1 MKTNNRTKVQS
12 LLWAL
17 LLIGAM
23 ATGHAQQDSQYT
35 QYMYNTQIINPAYAG
50 SRGMLSFN
58 ALYRSQWVGLDGA
71 PETLNF
77 SMNTP
82 SGTKGVG
89 LGLSFFADRIG
100 ASDES
105 NLAADFSYTLKL
117 SDKVRLSFGAKGG
130 VNLLNVDYARL
141 NIFNPTD
148 PNFSGNI
155 ENRLSPI
162 VGAGAYLRHS
172 DKWYLGVS
180 VPNFLETNHYD
191 DIARSTASERM
202 NFYAIAGYVFDLGR
216 EVQFK
221 PAVLTKIISGSPIA
235 LDLSANFLFFE
246 RFTLGAA
253 YRWDAAVNGLAGF
266 QISDRFMLGYA
277 YDYDTTEL
285 GNYNSGSH
293 EFFLRFELISRSR
306 NQVNPRFF

>member
-1 MKTNNRTKVQS
+1 MKTRNKIKGRIV
-12 LLWAL
+12 LWTL
-17 LLIGAM
+17 VFLGAI
-23 ATGHAQQDSQYT
+23 AKGHAQQDSQYT

-71 PETLNF
+71 PETMNF
-77 SMNTP
+77 TMNTP
-82 SGTKGVG
+82 TGTKGVG
-89 LGLSFFADRIG
+89 LGLSFFSDKIG

-105 NLAADFSYTLKL
+105 NLAADFSYTVKV
-117 SDKVRLSFGAKGG
+117 SDNARLSFGAKGG
-130 VNLLNVDYARL
+130 VNLLNVDYTRL
-141 NIFNPTD
+141 NIFDPSD

-162 VGAGAYLRHS
+162 AGAGIYLRHS

-180 VPNFLETNHYD
+180 VPNFLETDHYD

-202 NFYAIAGYVFDLGR
+202 NFYAIAGYVFDLGG
-216 EVQFK
+216 EVRFK
-221 PAVLTKIISGSPIA
+221 PAALTKIISGSPIA

-253 YRWDAAVNGLAGF
+253 YRLDAAVNALAGF
-266 QISDRFMLGYA
+266 QISDRLMLGYA